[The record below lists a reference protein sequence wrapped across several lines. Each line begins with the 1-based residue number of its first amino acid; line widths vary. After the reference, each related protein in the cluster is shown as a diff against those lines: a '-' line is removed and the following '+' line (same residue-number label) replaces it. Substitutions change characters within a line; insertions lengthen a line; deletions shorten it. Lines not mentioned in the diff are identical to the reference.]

1 MASSFFPTIFKHML
15 EGNVDLTTAG
25 QNPSTGGKPVKIMLL
40 KSSYTFDAQDE
51 FVSNLDPGTNEVST
65 VDTNYGRKVI
75 DVVLSQDINAA
86 DDADAG
92 CFLNFDLTAGAKW
105 GADLDPK
112 VTFTCRSAAMFIDSG
127 ADATSKL
134 LYFFDFVSDQT
145 VSSGTFT
152 LTNANPQPKLRRYT
166 SGS

>member
-25 QNPSTGGKPVKIMLL
+25 QDPVTGNPVKIMLL

-51 FVSNLDPGTNEVST
+51 FVSALTPGTNEVSGG
-65 VDTNYGRKVI
+65 NYARKVI
-75 DVVLSQDINAA
+75 DVTLSQDITAA

-92 CFLNFDLTAGAKW
+92 CFINFDLTAGAKW
-105 GADLDPK
+105 GADSDPK
-112 VTFTCRSAAMFIDSG
+112 VTFTCQSAAMFIDTGS
-127 ADATSKL
+127 DATSKL
-134 LYFFDFVSDQT
+134 LYFFDFGSEQT

-166 SGS
+166 GS